1 MKITYRTG
9 LIGFLGGIGTIL
21 SLGGLISPAT
31 AFSDDNLSVSALSN
45 LRAFAGAEVM
55 MALFA
60 LYSLSKKQYQDS
72 AIIFLMISAAGW
84 TIGQV
89 MSYFVDGKPTT
100 LVVISIVIQALFI
113 PLSWKALKSK

>member
-9 LIGFLGGIGTIL
+9 LIGFLGLIGTVL

-100 LVVISIVIQALFI
+100 LVLISIVIQALFI